1 MRPYPAFSPM
11 KRLAL
16 PGLIFLLL
24 GLPALAQFTPTI
36 LNFTIDSGE
45 YVIDSDAGRIGAA
58 YDRDEIEVSVSLS
71 FAGSG
76 SVNYRCDYQLIDP
89 DGNPVLLD
97 NGSGGTT
104 TAYQGSAFTVNGPVG
119 IPVTDR
125 FAPAEELLPGDTYFV
140 RLLLKRQIITSG
152 PYLTQ
157 AQDDTAPKRFL
168 HFTNSLSADPAV
180 NVRTY
185 IQSISWN
192 QRFACD
198 TDPDNQA
205 FTATVHLRIH
215 RYDNWTDPSPD
226 TEVVPHRIDYELVDA
241 ATGDTVAIV
250 DGTDEPGFPLDEYD
264 DSGITDVPYVHAV
277 ARSIEVDPDVQLDPI
292 NKTYFVRASV
302 SHEEVPADPFVED
315 DGPEEGPD
323 STLLHYNG
331 TVVANNDTDALVL
344 TSISN
349 DPFTRGY
356 TPLGGY
362 FATIVTIDESHVA
375 DHDTFSVDWDTIE
388 HFLLLYPD
396 GTAYYDSATPLDVS
410 APDDPD
416 VGATANV
423 RFRREAM
430 FFDINGLQ
438 GDVKV
443 FLPAGMGAYLG
454 APDAPS
460 NHVLESI
467 LDTGA
472 RHFTQALRPEATLI
486 SIPSPNPGDVW
497 HLREESKP
505 VEFTCLNILWNVD
518 TGEFAGG
525 VPVPGTDRCRYVRHF
540 EMDFLDAAPI
550 PAADKELH
558 SNELYYHHLVSPPT
572 APTTWVADADGVA
585 EMTTTLAIDP
595 GSFSTHFP
603 YDADLSWSSPG
614 SIEIAGDLVV
624 PATSSLP
631 GAAIVAM
638 PYARDCAEACGAIGD
653 ATVKLDPGT
662 AAFGFTRDGGL
673 GLGGTYI
680 NAASR
685 RDVVMG
691 YIDALS
697 PDGSGNPVYAH
708 DSTIFLNGRF
718 LMAGHHLDGPDFS
731 QDEDDGA
738 GVLLN
743 TGFDPADLDVPERP
757 GQASYLDGLGDYPGM
772 NYRVSAETTAPT
784 AVSVLGGETTPTY
797 TLSSRSKYYT
807 RQSGVSGI
815 HEPDANPFTGPVF
828 IYGYE
833 FEFTSFGLSFLG
845 SEVHDSITA
854 GSLDVPSPSNFT
866 LEFDP
871 LFFNCLGGLTTAEI
885 PGGSFEE
892 DLDFWSADFTGI
904 SAHFQPAIG
913 ADCDPSEANLVV
925 GVRTYASNI
934 EPALAGSL
942 GFHPDGNLI
951 TEADARLEGIDS
963 RLNLPSTLE
972 IAGPGDEAYT
982 FFPTHD
988 AYFENHDYSSEVQ
1001 GDLSFAGL
1009 LDVPFF
1015 EDLEVH
1021 FHTGSFSEVADSAIH
1036 MMGGW
1041 TGDGEITASSFDTA
1055 NRSYPSTDN
1064 LENYRNLASADY
1076 RVHAVHDWLGVV
1088 NFDYPLDWNTT
1099 TRSFRASAP
1108 VENDLMVLTTE
1119 HELTYL
1125 SAENAE
1131 LDFGASLD
1139 LDVPEINLSNISI
1152 DLVENTGV
1160 LSAVESAI
1168 SENVT
1173 GALIDGL
1180 DASAELLNDRMDDFY
1195 DRLFEVSVDPVVD
1208 TLHAEL
1214 AAIPEGPG
1222 ALAAREAL
1230 VEDYLC
1236 TRVDSI
1242 QQALYAIDG
1251 SVGEAGTIVDEV
1263 DQALA
1268 RLQIAIRTIIGRVEV
1283 SGGEVILST
1292 GEITVPEDA
1301 VVTAG
1306 GVLVEGIFADADGD
1320 GYDLAHAL
1328 TAALIEELAPDIA
1341 ASLSSVLSH
1350 IAGDLAGQLEDELN
1364 AQFEDAGPTIER
1376 VKEVLVELHNTIQ
1389 DIRDAG
1395 DFYTEISD
1403 VILAATADIDAL
1415 CIAAKDEVNGFLG
1428 DIDFEE
1434 YTADEIKAVIREAIR
1449 DQFNASTVIA
1459 EVQATL
1465 KAYVYDLDAAIN
1477 ESISSA
1483 FGELNRIITRL
1494 LQNALPTDGALAD
1507 MLGDVAEISAAGEID
1522 GYAHIN
1528 GDALRTLRLDAALR
1542 LKLPDDF
1549 EFSGYVEINQLD
1561 SDGDGS
1567 CSFAGEGEYAAEVK
1581 MGAVDVP
1588 VGWTGDGLRFDVG
1601 TKFTFD
1607 TASDFRLRGF
1617 GGSFEMTQGE
1627 IGFESMGITSLGAA
1641 AMFGIDENYLAAEV
1655 GLEFDSYQ
1663 LAGGVFFGRTCS
1675 IDPLELVDPD
1685 VTKVLGSPPFTGIYA
1700 YGEAQIPIVNAGCF
1714 FNLSAKAGAGVF
1726 WFEEGNTFGGKMV
1739 VGATG
1744 RALCAV
1750 GVGGDL
1756 TLVGAKSG
1764 NNYSFYGKGRVFGEI
1779 GKCKLCTRFEEQVE
1793 LTYKNDKW
1801 SYDF

>member
-1 MRPYPAFSPM
+1 M

-16 PGLIFLLL
+16 FTSLLL
-24 GLPALAQFTPTI
+24 SLPALASFTETI
-36 LNFTIDSGE
+36 VSFSITSGD
-45 YVIDSDAGRIGAA
+45 YLIDSDASRGAT
-58 YDRDEIEVSVSLS
+58 YDRDEIAVQASINFTSTGP
-71 FAGSG
+71 GS
-76 SVNYRCDYQLIDP
+76 SNYRCDYQLYDFN
-89 DGNPVLLD
+89 DNLVMLDDGAGNPVASVQ
-97 NGSGGTT
+97 GTSFAVTASSGRVV
-104 TAYQGSAFTVNGPVG
+104 F
-119 IPVTDR
+119 DR
-125 FAPAEELLPGDTYFV
+125 IKPAATLESGKLYYV
-140 RLLLKRQIITSG
+140 RLLLKEQTA
-152 PYLTQ
+152 PLVYATV
-157 AQDDTAPKRFL
+157 AQEDTAWKRII
-168 HFTNSLSADPAV
+168 HFTNTTSADAAV
-180 NVRTY
+180 NVRSY
-185 IQSISWN
+185 IDSVQWVK
-192 QRFACD
+192 RFACD
-198 TDPDNQA
+198 TDPANDRFVA
-205 FTATVHLRIH
+205 SATLKLH
-215 RYDNWTDPSPD
+215 RYDAYLSASPTTDII
-226 TEVVPHRIDYELVDA
+226 PHHITYELVEA
-241 ATGDTVAIV
+241 FTQNVVAIA
-250 DGTDEPGFPLDEYD
+250 GTTTGPGYNLDQHD
-264 DSGITDVPYVHAV
+264 NSGT
-277 ARSIEVDPDVQLDPI
+277 IEAPAIRTVTREFNVNPDVQLDPI
-292 NKTYFVRASV
+292 NKTYYVRCTL
-302 SHEEVPADPFVED
+302 SHEEVPGDPYVTD
-315 DGPEEGPD
+315 DGPYAGPA

-331 TVVANNDTDALVL
+331 RVVANNDTDELVL
-344 TSISN
+344 TSITN

-356 TPLGGY
+356 TDLGDHY
-362 FATIVTIDESHVA
+362 ATIVEVGESHVLNN
-375 DHDTFSVDWDTIE
+375 DDFSVDWGGIE
-388 HFLLLYPD
+388 HFLLLYDD
-396 GTAYYDSATPLDVS
+396 GTAYYDSATALDVT

-416 VGATANV
+416 VGSTANV

-438 GDVKV
+438 GNVKV

-454 APDAPS
+454 DPTAPS

-472 RHFTQALRPEATLI
+472 RHFTQELRPEATAI
-486 SIPSPNPGDVW
+486 SIPSPNPGEVW

-505 VEFTCLNILWNVD
+505 VEITCLNVLWNVD

-525 VPVPGTDRCRYVRHF
+525 VPVPGSDRCRYVRRF
-540 EMDFLDAAPI
+540 EMDFLDATPI

-558 SNELYYHHLVSPPT
+558 SNELYYNHVGPTPT
-572 APTTWVADADGVA
+572 AATTWAADADGVA

-603 YDADLSWSSPG
+603 FDAELSWSSQG

-631 GAAIVAM
+631 GAAIVSM
-638 PYARDCAEACGAIGD
+638 PYARDCAEACGTIGD

-680 NAASR
+680 NVGSR

-718 LMAGHHLDGPDFS
+718 LMAGHHLDAADFT
-731 QDEDDGA
+731 QINDDGP

-743 TGFDPADLDVPERP
+743 TGFDPANLDVPERP
-757 GQASYLDGLGDYPGM
+757 GQAAYLDGLGDYPGM

-784 AVSVLGGETTPTY
+784 AVSVLGGETTPAY

-815 HEPDANPFTGPVF
+815 HEPDTNPFTGPVF

-833 FEFTSFGLSFLG
+833 FQFTSYGLSFLG
-845 SEVHDSITA
+845 SEVHESITA
-854 GSLDVPSPSNFT
+854 GSLDVPTPSNFT
-866 LEFDP
+866 LAFDP
-871 LFFNCLGGLTTAEI
+871 LYFNCLGGLTTAEI
-885 PGGSFEE
+885 PGGSFED

-925 GVRTYASNI
+925 GVRSFASNI
-934 EPALAGSL
+934 APALAGSL

-951 TEADARLEGIDS
+951 TEADGRLEGIDS

-972 IAGPGDEAYT
+972 IAGPGNEVYT

-988 AYFENHDYSSEVQ
+988 AYYENFEHSSEVQ

-1021 FHTGSFSEVADSAIH
+1021 FHTGTTEGNTTDAIH

-1041 TGDGEITASSFDTA
+1041 TSGGGDITASSFDTD
-1055 NRSYPSTDN
+1055 NRSYPTSDT
-1064 LENYRNLASADY
+1064 LANYRDLASADY
-1076 RVHAVHDWLGVV
+1076 RVHAVHNWLGVV
-1088 NFDYPLDWNTT
+1088 NFDYPLDWDTT

-1160 LSAVESAI
+1160 LSAVETAI

-1173 GALIDGL
+1173 DALIDGL

-1195 DRLFEVSVDPVVD
+1195 DRLFAVSVDPVVD

-1214 AAIPEGPG
+1214 AAIPEGAG
-1222 ALAAREAL
+1222 TLAARQAL

-1236 TRVDSI
+1236 TRVDSV

-1251 SVGEAGTIVDEV
+1251 SVGEAGTIIDEV

-1283 SGGEVILST
+1283 SGGEVVLST

-1301 VVTAG
+1301 VITAG

-1320 GYDLAHAL
+1320 GYDLAELL

-1341 ASLSSVLSH
+1341 ASLSSVLSD

-1364 AQFEDAGPTIER
+1364 AQFDDAGPSIER
-1376 VKEVLVELHNTIQ
+1376 IKEVLAELHNTIQ
-1389 DIRDAG
+1389 QIRDAG
-1395 DFYTEISD
+1395 TFYTEISD
-1403 VILAATADIDAL
+1403 VILAATGDIDAL

-1434 YTADEIKAVIREAIR
+1434 YTADEIKTVIREAIR

-1459 EVQATL
+1459 SVQATL
-1465 KAYVYDLDAAIN
+1465 KGYVYDLDAAIN

-1483 FGELNRIITRL
+1483 FGEVNRIITRL

-1507 MLGDVAEISAAGEID
+1507 MLGDVADISAAGEID

-1528 GDALRTLRLDAALR
+1528 GDALRTLRLDAALQ

-1549 EFSGYVEINQLD
+1549 EFNGYVEINQLD

-1588 VGWTGDGLRFDVG
+1588 VGWTGDGLRFDVE

-1607 TASDFRLRGF
+1607 TATDFRLRGF

-1641 AMFGIDENYLAAEV
+1641 AMFGLDENYLAAQV
-1655 GLEFDSYQ
+1655 GLKFESYQ
-1663 LAGGVFFGRTCS
+1663 LDGGVFFGRTCTV
-1675 IDPLELVDPD
+1675 DPLELVDPD

-1726 WFEEGNTFGGKMV
+1726 WFEEGNTYGGKMV

-1756 TLVGAKSG
+1756 TLIGSKSG
-1764 NNYSFYGKGRVFGEI
+1764 NNYSFFGKGRVFGEI

-1793 LTYKNDKW
+1793 LTYKNNKW